1 MWIIRSSDLRA
12 VVLVK
17 GRGVLT
23 VAIPDRLSSDE
34 VLELASLVLSTSEY
48 DEFRHAV
55 APHLQASPA
64 GSPLRAVVAAHPYH
78 VSPVSAKPHIRPSA
92 ARSGR

>member
-1 MWIIRSSDLRA
+1 MWIIRSSNLRA

-17 GRGVLT
+17 GRGVLS

-34 VLELASLVLSTSEY
+34 VLELASLVLSTNEY

-55 APHLQASPA
+55 DPHLRASPA
-64 GSPLRAVVAAHPYH
+64 RSPSRAVAG
-78 VSPVSAKPHIRPSA
+78 RPPL
-92 ARSGR
+92 

>member
-17 GRGVLT
+17 GRGVLS

-48 DEFRHAV
+48 DELRHAV
-55 APHLQASPA
+55 DPHPQASPA
-64 GSPLRAVVAAHPYH
+64 GSPSRAVAG
-78 VSPVSAKPHIRPSA
+78 RPPL
-92 ARSGR
+92 